1 MFGNKLRLRVGA
13 KLLRR
18 AVKQSSRQI
27 ARMIEPLESRRLL
40 SANPSIVDVLV
51 VYTPAAETGAGG
63 LAAIHSR
70 IVQSIADANQ
80 ALANSQI
87 NVTLRLVHSEG
98 ITYTESGTL
107 ATDLARLQN
116 SADGFVDSVAAL
128 RDTYGADLVSLFVNS
143 GDTAGLGYVMTDP
156 LATNNADFGF
166 SVVQQQ
172 FAAAPNYTFAH
183 EVGHNFGANHDR
195 ANATSAGAYPYSYG
209 YRFSVNGQ
217 TYHDIMAF
225 DPGTRIP
232 YYSNP
237 NITYQGVAIGVADDL
252 PNAAD
257 NARTINQ
264 TGPLVAAYRT
274 SVVADTQPPAVQL
287 GAWDLSSNSQILTF
301 AIKFTDDSAV
311 DTSTL
316 GTGDVVVTGPNN
328 LTQIAAFLNVDQ
340 APSGSIRTATYQV
353 TRPTGPLA
361 PGLYTITFQPNQ
373 VRDISGNFIPGNTAL
388 MLDTFAPSAVENATG
403 ITSEIGPTY
412 TFTVTFSD
420 NVAVD
425 VSTLDSS
432 DIRVT
437 GPNGYDRIAT
447 FLSVDTNSDG
457 TPRTASYQISSSY
470 TSWDGAENGTY
481 TIIVQPNQVR
491 DVNGNA
497 AVAGSIGTFNV
508 AIAGGTFATALD
520 LGTLSG
526 SRVINDSVNSG
537 DTTDFFKFT
546 KPAHG
551 NFSLSLT
558 NLAADANVLLVN
570 DINGNGTSDTGEIL
584 AFPALAGTADET
596 ISLALE
602 AGVYFIWVYR
612 FSGDTSYTLTLN
624 STVDAT
630 IPTATGNFSPLAFS
644 SNGTATFTVIYSDDT
659 AMNVSTFGPDDLLI
673 NGPNGFIQMPA
684 YVSVNN
690 NSSGTPR
697 QVTYRVS
704 APGGTWDPTDN
715 GTYTVSVVTGQV
727 ADSSGNFV
735 AAGSIGTFNINIAD
749 TTAPTAALSATT
761 ITTAGAPTKDFIV
774 TYTDNVAVNVGSL
787 DSADLQIT
795 GPNGF
800 SQFAAI
806 LSDDSNI
813 NGSPRSATYRISA
826 PGGAWDTLDNGTYTV
841 TIRLHQVEDMAGNA
855 ASAIAIGVF
864 QVAIA
869 DSGSPTAVLSVA
881 NITSSGAATQ
891 TFTVTY
897 ADDTAVNASTIDSSD
912 IQVTGPNGFSQ
923 LATLLNVNVAGNG
936 TPRTATYRIN
946 APGGTWNQPDN
957 GIYTISILANQVADT
972 QANFISAGALG
983 TFNVITTD
991 SGVPTATALATT
1003 ITTAG
1008 AASQDISVTYFDDL
1022 AINVATLDAADVQ
1035 ITGPH
1040 GFSQVATFVSVDSN
1054 TNGTPRVATYRISA
1068 PGGSWDFN
1076 DAGTYTINL
1085 LANQVADTAGNAAA
1099 AGAIGTFQVNIS
1111 SAGVPVASVNTGS
1124 LTLQADGGATFTVI
1138 YSDDVAVKI
1147 STLDSSDLLITGPG
1161 GYSQLASFVSVNNN
1175 SNGSPR
1181 QVTYH
1186 IIAPGGHW
1194 DAPDNGAYSIAMQA
1208 SQAGDTQGNFVPA
1221 GTLGIFNINIPDTT
1235 APTALL
1241 DIANIDTAGGATQ
1254 EFDVTY
1260 TDNVAINVATLDSS
1274 DIQITGPHG
1283 FSQIAAFIS
1292 VDIDTNGPSRV
1303 VTYRIDAPGGDWD
1316 AADNGTY
1323 TVSIRA
1329 TQVTDAAGNAV
1340 AAISLGTFIVNVPDT
1355 LPPVATLHAT
1365 NLTAA
1370 GTQNYTLT
1378 VTYTDNVAVNPSS
1391 LDSSDLIVTF
1401 PDATDH
1407 PATFISV
1414 DSLSNGAPRTA
1425 TYRFAAPNGTFTT
1438 LDNGT
1443 YTISVVGNQVAD
1455 GSGNLMVAGAIGNF
1469 QISIADTTVPTA
1481 VVAASNI
1488 TAVGTTY
1495 NFTVTYT
1502 DNIAVEASSFS
1513 TGDVLVTGPN
1523 NFSQPATFVD
1533 ANPNSD
1539 GSPRTVTYQI
1549 TGPGGDWDFADN
1561 GTYNLSVVASEVADT
1576 SGNFV
1581 AAAAL
1586 GTFHVVIG
1594 DTEPPTAT
1602 LKAAKVTKAGSG
1614 QYTFKVTYTDTDAVL
1629 ASSIGA
1635 RDIRVGAA
1643 HGFKQVA
1650 KLVSKTPTSD
1660 AGTIVATYAVT
1671 PPGGKWDIADNRVY
1685 TISLLAGQVSD
1696 ISGNAMAAGKLGTF
1710 TVSIVA
1716 RKVATAAVQSLAA
1729 APFSTRRR
1737 IVEDLLDAVAGP
1749 LA

>member
-1 MFGNKLRLRVGA
+1 MFADKLRPRVGA
-13 KLLRR
+13 KSLRR
-18 AVKQSSRQI
+18 AAKQTSRSI
-27 ARMIEPLESRRLL
+27 AHGLEPLESRRLF
-40 SANPSIVDVLV
+40 SANPSIVDLLV
-51 VYTPAAETGAGG
+51 VYTPAAETSAGG
-63 LAAIHSR
+63 AAAIHDR
-70 IVQSIADANQ
+70 IVQSIADTNQ
-80 ALANSQI
+80 ALVNSQI
-87 NVTLRLVHSEG
+87 NVTLRLVHAEG
-98 ITYTESGTL
+98 IAYTESGAL
-107 ATDLARLQN
+107 ATDLTRLQ
-116 SADGFVDSVAAL
+116 SPADGFMDSVAAL

-143 GDTAGLGYVMTDP
+143 GDTAGLGYVLTDP

-172 FAAAPNYTFAH
+172 FAAGPNYTLAH

-195 ANATSAGAYPYSYG
+195 DNATSAGAYPYSYG
-209 YRFSVNGQ
+209 YRFSVNGA

-237 NITYQGVAIGVADDL
+237 NITYQGVPIGIADDL

-257 NARTINQ
+257 NAHTINQ

-274 SVVADTQPPAVQL
+274 SVVPDTQPPAIQL

-361 PGLYTITFQPNQ
+361 PGLYAITFQPNQ

-388 MLDTFAPSAVENATG
+388 TLDTFAPSAVENATG

-412 TFTVTFSD
+412 TFTVTFAD

-437 GPNGYDRIAT
+437 GPNGYDRAAT
-447 FLSVDTNSDG
+447 FLSIDTNSDG
-457 TPRTASYQISSSY
+457 TPRIASYQISSSY

-481 TIIVQPNQVR
+481 TIVVQPNQVR

-497 AVAGSIGTFNV
+497 VPAGNIGTFNV

-520 LGTLSG
+520 LGALSG
-526 SRVINDSVNSG
+526 TRIISDSVNSG

-546 KPAHG
+546 KAARG

-558 NLAADANVLLVN
+558 NLSADANVLLVN
-570 DINGNGTSDTGEIL
+570 DVNGNGAADTGEIL
-584 AFPALAGTADET
+584 AFPALAGTADESF
-596 ISLALE
+596 SLALE
-602 AGVYFIWVYR
+602 AGVYFVWVYR
-612 FSGDTSYTLTLN
+612 FSGDTTYTLTLN
-624 STVDAT
+624 STADAT
-630 IPTATGNFSPLAFS
+630 IPTATGNFSALALS
-644 SNGTATFTVIYSDDT
+644 ANGTATFTVIYADDT
-659 AMNVSTFGPDDLLI
+659 AMNVSSFGPDDLLI

-690 NSSGTPR
+690 NSNGTPR

-704 APGGTWDPTDN
+704 APGGSWDPTDN
-715 GTYTVSVVTGQV
+715 GAYTVSVVAGQV

-735 AAGSIGTFNINIAD
+735 ATGSIGNFNINISD
-749 TTAPTAALSATT
+749 TTAPAAALSAST

-800 SQFAAI
+800 SQFAAF
-806 LSDDSNI
+806 LSDDSNT

-826 PGGAWDTLDNGTYTV
+826 PGGTWDALDNGTYTV
-841 TIRLHQVEDMAGNA
+841 TMRSHQVEDVAGNA
-855 ASAIAIGVF
+855 ASAVAIGSF

-869 DSGSPTAVLSVA
+869 DSGSPTAALSVT
-881 NITSSGAATQ
+881 NITTPGAATQ

-912 IQVTGPNGFSQ
+912 IQVTGPNGFTQ

-957 GIYTISILANQVADT
+957 GIYTISILTNQIADT
-972 QANFISAGALG
+972 QGNFIAAGALG
-983 TFNVITTD
+983 TFNVITSD
-991 SGVPTATALATT
+991 SGIPTATASATT

-1008 AASQDISVTYFDDL
+1008 AASQDIAVTYFDDL
-1022 AINVATLDAADVQ
+1022 AINVATLDSADVQ

-1040 GFSQVATFVSVDSN
+1040 GFSQVASFVNVDSN

-1068 PGGSWDFN
+1068 PGGAWDFA
-1076 DAGTYTINL
+1076 DTGTYTITL
-1085 LANQVADTAGNAAA
+1085 LANQVADSAGNAVV
-1099 AGAIGTFQVNIS
+1099 AGAIGSFQVNIS
-1111 SAGVPVASVNTGS
+1111 SAGVPAATVNIGS
-1124 LTLQADGGATFTVI
+1124 LALQADGGATFTVI

-1147 STLDSSDLLITGPG
+1147 STLDSGDLLITGPG
-1161 GYSQLASFVSVNNN
+1161 GYSQVAAFVSVNNN
-1175 SNGSPR
+1175 SNGTPR

-1194 DAPDNGAYSIAMQA
+1194 DATDNGAYSIAVQP
-1208 SQAGDTQGNFVPA
+1208 SSVGDTQGNFVAA

-1235 APTALL
+1235 APTAHLS
-1241 DIANIDTAGGATQ
+1241 ISAIDTAGGATQ
-1254 EFDVTY
+1254 EFVVTY

-1303 VTYRIDAPGGDWD
+1303 VDYRIDAPGGIWD

-1323 TVSIRA
+1323 TVAIRA

-1340 AAISLGTFIVNVPDT
+1340 AAATLGTFTVNVPDT

-1365 NLTAA
+1365 DLSAA
-1370 GTQNYTLT
+1370 GAQNYTFT
-1378 VTYTDNVAVNPSS
+1378 VTYTDNVAVNPST
-1391 LDSSDLIVTF
+1391 LDSSDLMVRF
-1401 PDATDH
+1401 PDASDH
-1407 PATFISV
+1407 PATFVSV
-1414 DSLSNGAPRTA
+1414 DSLSNGTPRTA
-1425 TYRFAAPNGTFTT
+1425 TYRIAAPGGVFTHA
-1438 LDNGT
+1438 DNGT
-1443 YTISVVGNQVAD
+1443 YTVSLVANQVAD
-1455 GSGNLMVAGAIGNF
+1455 GSDNLMPAGALGSF
-1469 QISIADTTVPTA
+1469 QINIADTTAPTA
-1481 VVAASNI
+1481 IVSAPNI
-1488 TAVGTTY
+1488 TTAGATY
-1495 NFTVTYT
+1495 TFTVTYT
-1502 DNIAVEASSFS
+1502 DNIALDASSFS
-1513 TGDVLVTGPN
+1513 SGDILITGPN
-1523 NFSQPATFVD
+1523 GFGQPATFID
-1533 ANPNSD
+1533 ASPNSD
-1539 GSPRTVTYQI
+1539 GSPRNVTYQI
-1549 TGPGGDWDFADN
+1549 TGPGGTWDFADN
-1561 GTYNLSVVASEVADT
+1561 GTYSLSVVASEVADT

-1581 AAAAL
+1581 AASAL
-1586 GTFHVVIG
+1586 GTFQVNIA

-1602 LKAAKVTKAGSG
+1602 LKAAKVTKAGNA
-1614 QYTFKVTYTDTDAVL
+1614 QYTFKVTYTDANAVL
-1629 ASSIGA
+1629 ASSLGLG
-1635 RDIRVGAA
+1635 DIRVSAA
-1643 HGFKQVA
+1643 HGFKQMA
-1650 KLVSKTPTSD
+1650 RLVSQTPTGN
-1660 AGTIVATYAVT
+1660 AGAIVATYAIT
-1671 PPGGKWDIADNRVY
+1671 PPGGKWDTSDNRVY
-1685 TISLLAGQVSD
+1685 TIALLADQVRDTSN
-1696 ISGNAMAAGKLGTF
+1696 NAIPAHKLGTF
-1710 TVSIVA
+1710 TVNIA
-1716 RKVATAAVQSLAA
+1716 AHRVATAALPTSRVS
-1729 APFSTRRR
+1729 PFSTRRR
-1737 IVEDLLDAVAGP
+1737 IVDDLLHAAITDFT
-1749 LA
+1749 